1 MQGIA
6 ANKSRLNFD
15 KCLPAATIKG
25 NIPPAAICVLAAAA
39 RHKARG
45 WWSAALVSREAADNL
60 EEVTSQM
67 FDKDSLDRLFEE
79 LRDEFELE
87 TDWEEIQRDAHLAVA
102 YADAGVLGEQQGDL
116 DSRVVGYVTRHDP
129 N

>member
-1 MQGIA
+1 
-6 ANKSRLNFD
+6 
-15 KCLPAATIKG
+15 
-25 NIPPAAICVLAAAA
+25 
-39 RHKARG
+39 
-45 WWSAALVSREAADNL
+45 
-60 EEVTSQM
+60 M

-102 YADAGVLGEQQGDL
+102 YADAGVLDDQSGAL
-116 DSRVVGYVTRHDP
+116 DTRVIDYVVRHNP